1 MEPEVLKVTSPWD
14 RLDLPRKAVIEYGTD
29 ALFPSDDKM
38 VDVWLAL
45 HGDKIN
51 KAGTECIYTRPM
63 RTEDE
68 QAIYDLLTINLIERA
83 KKYGSLERP

>member
-1 MEPEVLKVTSPWD
+1 MEPEVISAWD
-14 RLDLPRKAVIEYGTD
+14 KLDLPRKAFIEYGAD

-45 HGDKIN
+45 HGDKISREGIGV
-51 KAGTECIYTRPM
+51 AYTRPM

-68 QAIYDLLTINLIERA
+68 QALYDLLTINLIERA
-83 KKYGSLERP
+83 KKYGSVERP